1 MSALSQEL
9 AAVNQQ
15 TTVVET
21 TIQQPVGVATVKL
34 LSTNPARWGAVITA
48 INGNT
53 DPAVVSTNPNNITA
67 GYGIGMYTGVQWSGG
82 GAGLTTNGLSLLELN
97 VRQHGGLAQTAL
109 WGGLGNSGSGTVI
122 VAWTVLEVLAVI

>member
-15 TTVVET
+15 TTLVET
-21 TIQQPVGVATVKL
+21 TILQAVGAYTVKL
-34 LSTNPARWGAVITA
+34 VSGNPARWGVIITA

-53 DPAVVSTNPNNITA
+53 EPAVVSTNPNNITA

-82 GAGLTTNGLSLLELN
+82 GSGLTTDGLSLLELN
-97 VRQHGGLAQTAL
+97 VRQHAGLAQAAL
-109 WGGLGNSGSGTVI
+109 WGGLGGTSSANEEVY
-122 VAWTVLEVLAVI
+122 WTVLEVLAVI